1 MSEIKLPDYKLSE
14 ELMNSITHGIGAG
27 LGIAAL
33 VLCLVKSAAHG
44 NPWAVVASA
53 LYGAGVIMVFTIS
66 CIYHALARNKGKKIM
81 RVIDHCDIFFM
92 IACTYMPYCLVSLRG
107 VAGWVLFGIVWGL
120 AALGIVF
127 NAVNLEKYSVPSTI
141 VYVLLGWSI
150 IVLYKPLVA
159 AISLE
164 GAMYL
169 IGGGILYTIGAV
181 LYALGKKKR
190 YMHSVFHVFVIAG
203 RILHFFSIYL
213 YVI

>member
-107 VAGWVLFGIVWGL
+107 VSGWVLFGIVWGL

-203 RILHFFSIYL
+203 SILHFFSIYL

>member
-33 VLCLVKSAAHG
+33 VLCLVKSSAHG

-66 CIYHALARNKGKKIM
+66 CIYHALARNKGKKVM

-203 RILHFFSIYL
+203 SILHFFSIYL

>member
-44 NPWAVVASA
+44 NPSAVVASA

-66 CIYHALARNKGKKIM
+66 CIYHALARNKGKKVM

-203 RILHFFSIYL
+203 SILHFFSIYL

>member
-66 CIYHALARNKGKKIM
+66 CIYHALARNKGKKVM

-190 YMHSVFHVFVIAG
+190 YMHSVFHVIVIAG
-203 RILHFFSIYL
+203 SILHFFSIYL

>member
-27 LGIAAL
+27 LGIAVL

-66 CIYHALARNKGKKIM
+66 CIYHALARNKGKKVM

-107 VAGWVLFGIVWGL
+107 VVGWVLFGIVWGL

-203 RILHFFSIYL
+203 SILHFFSIYL

>member
-53 LYGAGVIMVFTIS
+53 LYGTGVIMVFTIS
-66 CIYHALARNKGKKIM
+66 CIYHALARNKGKKVM

-181 LYALGKKKR
+181 LYVLGKKKR

-203 RILHFFSIYL
+203 SILHFFSIYL